1 MRVFGWVLIWLVIL
15 CLAGW
20 VIWRRLR
27 GLRDRAVEL
36 SEQLAEAE
44 SLGYA
49 VRLAAEERLRE
60 QERAELTDEPGTRSA
75 KVGRRHT
82 LAVFDDASAL
92 ARERDDLRQALALE
106 RQARRAAALPGWAR
120 TVDSQATPSDRKAVN
135 P

>member
-1 MRVFGWVLIWLVIL
+1 MRVLGWVLIWLVSL
-15 CLAGW
+15 GLAGW

-27 GLRDRAVEL
+27 GLRDRAVGL
-36 SEQLAEAE
+36 SEQLAQAE

-49 VRLAAEERLRE
+49 VRLAAEERLQE
-60 QERAELTDEPGTRSA
+60 QERTERPDEPGEPTGVAS
-75 KVGRRHT
+75 RRHT

-106 RQARRAAALPGWAR
+106 RQARRAATLPGWAR
-120 TVDSQATPSDRKAVN
+120 PVDSQTTPSDRKAVN